1 MRKKALWSDIFRE
14 IWRTK
19 ARFLSIFAI
28 IALGVGFFSGI
39 KATGPDMLDTA
50 DRYYKQLGLMD
61 VKVQSTYGLTDD
73 DIELLRNH
81 EGVNQVQPEYSGD
94 VFLGDSGLIAKVH
107 SFNEKDTLNRYVV
120 TSGRMPQQSGEIAI
134 DDLGKDSDFAIGD
147 KITFTNPDSKADLAD
162 TFTTLTYEVVGKVR
176 SAVYIN
182 ATSRGTSSIGKGT
195 ADVFAV
201 IPSED
206 FSLSVY
212 TEAYLSFE
220 DTAGAIAYTAEY
232 DELIDRHMEEL
243 ENELSSRPALR
254 LEEVRKEGQNKLDE
268 AKEQLEE
275 GKAKLVDAE
284 KKLSDAK
291 IKLEDGKKQYEEG
304 VTKLEDELTKGQA
317 KLDSAAR
324 ELENGKKELQ
334 QNRLSLQEGQ
344 KKLDAA
350 KKQLEAEQAAAA
362 PRLKQ
367 GQELAQGLMLAA
379 NSDPE
384 NMSAEQKQQY
394 IAGAKAAD
402 NQLGEV
408 VASYMNG
415 IVDASTLQGAIGG
428 FRKSLTEAEEKLTQA
443 AQQLQAQQQTLD
455 QGQKQLAAAERKI
468 AQGEADWKAG
478 TAKLAE
484 ARETGEQKLA
494 DAKAELAEGQA
505 EYDKGLA
512 EYNEEKEKADKEI
525 ADAEQDLAEGQK
537 DLNGLEL
544 PKYYVLDRS
553 STSGYTEYSDNADRL
568 AAIATAFPVFFFL
581 IAALVSLT
589 TMTRMVE
596 EQRLQ
601 IGTLKA
607 LGYSNGDIMKKFL
620 VYASLASIAATVAGL
635 AIGYTLFPKIIFDAY
650 GSLYNL
656 PDVSLKVYASYSMI
670 SVIVALICTTFTALV
685 TTRVELRGHASV
697 LMRPKAPKSGQR
709 IMLERISFLWKRLG
723 FTGKVTARNL
733 FRYKQRMF
741 MTVCGVAGCTAL
753 ILTGFGMRDSIGD
766 VGGLQYG
773 HIMKYK
779 AIVAFNDDHNDKEN
793 QARYDEVISNIP
805 EITGNLKVAQE
816 SMTAIEESVNDQSV
830 KLFVPETTE
839 HFEDFVVLKERG
851 GKETEQLGDGGAIIT
866 EKLAKLYSLNRGD
879 ILTLQ
884 NNDNE
889 RFELKVAGIAE
900 NYALH
905 YIYMTPDYYE
915 EIFGNLPEYNTELL
929 NYNLPGGSNASS
941 TDNDDVKDNSIFED
955 DLGAKLTA
963 LDDVMLVSFSS
974 GVGQGFKDTL
984 DSMNIVVVVLI
995 VSAAA
1000 LAFVVLYNLTNINV
1014 SERIRELSTIKV
1026 LGFYDKEVTMYIYRE
1041 NLILTFLG
1049 IVAGNFAGI
1058 LLHRFVLRT
1067 AEIDIMMF
1075 SPTIDWLS
1083 YVYASLLTLVFSGIV
1098 MISMHYK
1105 LKHIDMI
1112 EALKSVE

>member
-14 IWRTK
+14 IWHTK

-39 KATGPDMLDTA
+39 KATGPNMLDTA

-61 VKVQSTYGLTDD
+61 IKVQSTYGLTDD
-73 DIELLRNH
+73 DIDLLRNH
-81 EGVNQVQPEYSGD
+81 DGIKQVQPEYSGD

-107 SFNEKDTLNRYVV
+107 SYNEKDVLNRYVV
-120 TSGRMPQQSGEIAI
+120 TTGRMPQQSGEIVI
-134 DDLGKDSDFAIGD
+134 DDLGTDSDFAIGD
-147 KITFTNPDSKADLAD
+147 KITFTNPDSEANLED
-162 TFTTLTYEVVGKVR
+162 TFKTLTYEIVGKVR

-195 ADVFAV
+195 ADLFAV

-220 DTAGAIAYTAEY
+220 DTAGAIAYTEEY

-243 ENELSSRPALR
+243 ENELSPRPALR
-254 LEEVRKEGQNKLDE
+254 LEEVRLEGQSKLDE
-268 AKEQLEE
+268 AKEQIEE
-275 GKAKLVDAE
+275 GKTKLADAE
-284 KKLSDAK
+284 KKLSDARS
-291 IKLEDGKKQYEEG
+291 KLEDGKKQYEQG
-304 VTKLEDELTKGQA
+304 VSKLENELSKGQA
-317 KLDSAAR
+317 KLDSAAM

-334 QNRLSLQEGQ
+334 HNRLTLREGQ
-344 KKLDAA
+344 NKLNAA

-367 GQELAQGLMLAA
+367 GKELAQGLMLAA

-402 NQLGEV
+402 SQLGEV
-408 VASYMNG
+408 VANYMSG
-415 IVDASTLQGAIGG
+415 TVDVAVLQGAIGG
-428 FRKSLTEAEEKLTQA
+428 FQKSLTEAEGKLTQA
-443 AQQLQAQQQTLD
+443 AQQLQAQEQTLD
-455 QGQKQLAAAERKI
+455 QGLKKLAAGEKKI
-468 AQGEADWKAG
+468 AQGEADWKTG
-478 TAKLAE
+478 TSKLAE
-484 ARETGEQKLA
+484 AKETGEQKLA
-494 DAKAELAEGQA
+494 DAKVKLAEGQA

-512 EYNEEKEKADKEI
+512 EYNEEKGKADKEI
-525 ADAEQDLAEGQK
+525 ADAEHDLAEGQK
-537 DLNGLEL
+537 DLNELKL

-620 VYASLASIAATVAGL
+620 IYASFASIAASIVGL

-650 GSLYNL
+650 GTLYNL
-656 PDVSLKVYASYSMI
+656 PDISLKIYASYSII
-670 SVIVALICTTFTALV
+670 SVIVALICTTITALI
-685 TTRVELRGHASV
+685 TTRVELRSDASV

-709 IMLERISFLWKRLG
+709 IMLERIPVIWKRLG
-723 FTGKVTARNL
+723 FIGKVTARNL

-766 VGGLQYG
+766 VSGLQYG
-773 HIMKYK
+773 QIMKYN

-805 EITGNLKVAQE
+805 EVTGRLKVTQE
-816 SMTAIEESVNDQSV
+816 SMTAIEEGVNNQSV

-851 GKETEQLGDGGAIIT
+851 GKEREQLGDGGAIIT

-889 RFELKVAGIAE
+889 RFELKVAGITE
-900 NYALH
+900 NYAMH
-905 YIYMTPDYYE
+905 YIYMTPGYYE
-915 EIFGNLPEYNTELL
+915 EIFGDSPEFNTELL
-929 NYNLPGGSNASS
+929 NYDLTDSNSSS
-941 TDNDDVKDNSIFED
+941 TAVEDNSVFED

-984 DSMNIVVVVLI
+984 DSMNIVVIVLI

-1075 SPTIDWLS
+1075 SPTIGWLS
-1083 YVYASLLTLVFSGIV
+1083 YVYASLLTLLFSGIV

>member
-14 IWRTK
+14 IWHTK

-39 KATGPDMLDTA
+39 KATGPNMLDTA

-61 VKVQSTYGLTDD
+61 IKVQSTYGLTDD
-73 DIELLRNH
+73 DIDLLRNH
-81 EGVNQVQPEYSGD
+81 EGIKQFQPEYSGD

-107 SFNEKDTLNRYVV
+107 SYNEKDVLNRYVV
-120 TSGRMPQQSGEIAI
+120 TTGRMPQQSGEIVI
-134 DDLGKDSDFAIGD
+134 DDLGTDSDFAIGD
-147 KITFTNPDSKADLAD
+147 KITFTNPDSEANLED
-162 TFTTLTYEVVGKVR
+162 TFKTLTYEVVGKVR

-220 DTAGAIAYTAEY
+220 DTAGAIAYTTEY

-243 ENELSSRPALR
+243 ENELSPRPALR
-254 LEEVRKEGQNKLDE
+254 LEEVRLEGQSKLDE
-268 AKEQLEE
+268 AKEQIEE
-275 GKAKLVDAE
+275 GKTKLADAE

-291 IKLEDGKKQYEEG
+291 SKLEDGKKQYEQG
-304 VTKLEDELTKGQA
+304 VSKLENELSKGQT
-317 KLDSAAR
+317 KLDSAAL

-334 QNRLSLQEGQ
+334 HNRLTLREGQ
-344 KKLDAA
+344 NKLNAA

-367 GQELAQGLMLAA
+367 GKELAQGLTLAA
-379 NSDPE
+379 NIDPE

-402 NQLGEV
+402 SQLGEV
-408 VASYMNG
+408 VANYMNG
-415 IVDASTLQGAIGG
+415 TVDAAVLQGAIGG
-428 FRKSLTEAEEKLTQA
+428 FQKSLTEAEGKLAQA
-443 AQQLQAQQQTLD
+443 AQQLQAQEQTLD
-455 QGQKQLAAAERKI
+455 QGLKKLATGEKKI
-468 AQGEADWKAG
+468 AQGEADWKTG

-484 ARETGEQKLA
+484 AKETGEQKLA
-494 DAKAELAEGQA
+494 DAKIKLAEGQA

-512 EYNEEKEKADKEI
+512 EYNEEKGKADKEI
-525 ADAEQDLAEGQK
+525 ADAEHDLAEGQK
-537 DLNGLEL
+537 DLNELKL

-620 VYASLASIAATVAGL
+620 IYASFASIAASIVGL

-650 GSLYNL
+650 GTLYNL
-656 PDVSLKVYASYSMI
+656 PDISLKIYASYSII
-670 SVIVALICTTFTALV
+670 SVIVALICTTLTALI
-685 TTRVELRGHASV
+685 TTRVELRSDASV

-709 IMLERISFLWKRLG
+709 IMLERIPFIWKRLG
-723 FTGKVTARNL
+723 FIGKVTARNL

-766 VGGLQYG
+766 VSGLQYG
-773 HIMKYK
+773 QIMKYN

-805 EITGNLKVAQE
+805 EITGRLKVTQE
-816 SMTAIEESVNDQSV
+816 SMTAIEEGVNNQSV

-851 GKETEQLGDGGAIIT
+851 GKEREQLGDGGAIIT

-889 RFELKVAGIAE
+889 RFELKVAGITE
-900 NYALH
+900 NYAMH
-905 YIYMTPDYYE
+905 YIYMTPGYYE
-915 EIFGNLPEYNTELL
+915 EIFGDSPEFNIELL
-929 NYNLPGGSNASS
+929 NYDLTDSNSS
-941 TDNDDVKDNSIFED
+941 SMANVEDNSVFED

-984 DSMNIVVVVLI
+984 DSMNIVVIVLI

-1075 SPTIDWLS
+1075 SPTIGWLS
-1083 YVYASLLTLVFSGIV
+1083 YVYASLLTLLFSGIV